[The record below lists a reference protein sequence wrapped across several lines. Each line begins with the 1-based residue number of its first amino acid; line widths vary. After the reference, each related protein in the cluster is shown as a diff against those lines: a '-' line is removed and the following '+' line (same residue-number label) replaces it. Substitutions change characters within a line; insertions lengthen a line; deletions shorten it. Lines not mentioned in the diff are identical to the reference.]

1 MAWALAILL
10 IVLVV
15 VAASAIVLVIRNN
28 QLSLARDLCLE
39 ALRQVNVQ
47 REQRHALVPEF
58 VSLARACRGNSSVDV
73 GDGAA
78 IGSTAERD
86 VACRELSSALTQ
98 AVSVGTEEPAT
109 PGDTTASVGPA
120 EDQLTSAIDAL
131 AQIAKVRGETNQTHE
146 RCHVQLHDLYE
157 HLLMVEHRLAAAVRY
172 YNLVVMQYS
181 TMRSSWIS
189 RPLMRV
195 YRNFAHI
202 AYTPNELNDDVPIA
216 NRTSERE
223 KGTGYRPGSVFG

>member
-1 MAWALAILL
+1 MAWALAIFL
-10 IVLVV
+10 IVLVI
-15 VAASAIVLVIRNN
+15 VAGSAIVLVIRNN

-73 GDGAA
+73 GDGSA

-86 VACRELSSALTQ
+86 VACRELSSALTR

-120 EDQLTSAIDAL
+120 EDQLTSAGFFAH
-131 AQIAKVRGETNQTHE
+131 ANQPVR
-146 RCHVQLHDLYE
+146 
-157 HLLMVEHRLAAAVRY
+157 
-172 YNLVVMQYS
+172 
-181 TMRSSWIS
+181 
-189 RPLMRV
+189 RPLTLPHLDEA
-195 YRNFAHI
+195 AHQG
-202 AYTPNELNDDVPIA
+202 AHHVVAECVGA
-216 NRTSERE
+216 
-223 KGTGYRPGSVFG
+223 

>member
-1 MAWALAILL
+1 MTWALAILL
-10 IVLVV
+10 IVLVIVAGVAIGLV
-15 VAASAIVLVIRNN
+15 VRNN

-58 VSLARACRGNSSVDV
+58 VSLARSCRDNDSKRNGVAGASVERCDE
-73 GDGAA
+73 A
-78 IGSTAERD
+78 GS
-86 VACRELSSALTQ
+86 ELSAALTQ

-131 AQIAKVRGETNQTHE
+131 ARAARVPGDVTDADETCRIQI
-146 RCHVQLHDLYE
+146 HDLYE
-157 HLLMVEHRLAAAVRY
+157 HLLMVEHRLSAAVRY
-172 YNLVVMQYS
+172 YNLVVTQYS
-181 TMRSSWIS
+181 TMRSSWVS
-189 RPLMRV
+189 RPLAGV
-195 YRNFAHI
+195 YRKFAHI
-202 AYTPNELNDDVPIA
+202 AYTPNDFSENVP
-216 NRTSERE
+216 NTLRVPERE